1 MDQNHIRGGMDQQQG
16 IIGMAS
22 RGGIKA
28 MDQNQGMDQRR
39 HQMGMG
45 INGMGS
51 RGMASWP
58 SMDKSGSSIKGILA
72 MGIKGIIRASEAGWA
87 EASEAVSRAGAAA

>member
-28 MDQNQGMDQRR
+28 MDQNQ
-39 HQMGMG
+39 
-45 INGMGS
+45 GMGS